1 MNSQAPTPEPGH
13 EPVAPGG
20 GSGPGPRNTPED
32 TPAAGAPAPTQ
43 QDRPQYGLRAADLG
57 LPSPYEQYQR
67 EQEAEARAAQRNAWQ
82 APAQQQPGPHAP
94 SQGGPSW
101 QAPQAPAQWF
111 QGTPPEKPEEP
122 RTIRWAFWLILSGC
136 AFGLIASLQTFLVI
150 DIDELY
156 REALNQAPA
165 STRNILS
172 QESPDALR
180 NIFIASTVLT
190 FVITVTLY
198 ILVAVFVK
206 KGHQWARVL
215 GTVLAAISVT
225 GFGSSVILDLLSIL
239 CGVVAMVLCWL
250 PDSSAFF
257 ARMKL
262 HRDYQKFARFRASR

>member
-1 MNSQAPTPEPGH
+1 MNSHASTPEPGQ

-20 GSGPGPRNTPED
+20 GSGPDAHNPPGSAPAAD
-32 TPAAGAPAPTQ
+32 TPAAPP

-67 EQEAEARAAQRNAWQ
+67 EQEAAARAAQQNSWQ
-82 APAQQQPGPHAP
+82 TPAQQQPGPYATP
-94 SQGGPSW
+94 QGGPGW
-101 QAPQAPAQWF
+101 QAPQHPAQWF

-136 AFGLIASLQTFLVI
+136 AFGLIASLQTFLAV
-150 DIDELY
+150 DFDEIY
-156 REALNQAPA
+156 REMMDQMPA

-172 QESPDALR
+172 QESPDSLKT
-180 NIFIASTVLT
+180 IFVVSTVLT
-190 FVITVTLY
+190 FVITVALY
-198 ILVAVFVK
+198 VLVAVFVK

-239 CGVVAMVLCWL
+239 CGIVGMILCWL